1 MKKLFIFAG
10 IAAGLL
16 IPGLLR
22 GQEIGLLR
30 VNPDSLV
37 SQREAAIWGGF
48 EEGRFK
54 PAHGALTQ
62 WSAGA
67 GVKSVR
73 HGKNSSWTG
82 ALSLEQTT
90 GYEMGASLLLEPDY
104 FPLDIVETHLGTK
117 SRQDVSLEGGFLSD
131 FGYEWAAGIK
141 ASAKASLVSEDRP
154 LSHNGFGLDLQA
166 EPTLTYVMDDDMGLV
181 SSYIARLRT
190 ENFEVTQ
197 IVDTEDGTDP
207 YAPFLDKGMLFV
219 SPMPGKTF
227 DLLEFSH
234 GVSELFYSPELTVG
248 AEIIWK
254 RGMAGESK
262 YKFPGSTLSLFAE
275 YAVVKKPVY
284 RPASV
289 VAQAVVHVV
298 HSLRHMDMEAGHAV
312 LADKADHVMRMG
324 YKRQRDQLRQDAD
337 GGIIGLSG
345 RRVRNLGL
353 KYEARFLNG
362 ILKSAGVALDGNQWY
377 EYSYVSQGDQVRR
390 FDGTATFLAAFS
402 AGIIDLDL
410 NFLAGK
416 GWWKDRGRAAM
427 YDGTPEPDRMTDLW
441 LRKMEYQMVPRVGMG
456 GTLTCRI
463 PAVKGLYTQLY
474 GYWYHAGNVTY
485 LRGRNRE
492 IASLRIGYKF

>member
-1 MKKLFIFAG
+1 MKKLFIYTGMALC
-10 IAAGLL
+10 LL

-54 PAHGALTQ
+54 PVHGALTQ

-207 YAPFLDKGMLFV
+207 YTPFLDKGMLYV

-248 AEIIWK
+248 AEILWK

-275 YAVVKKPVY
+275 YAV
-284 RPASV
+284 
-289 VAQAVVHVV
+289 
-298 HSLRHMDMEAGHAV
+298 
-312 LADKADHVMRMG
+312 LADKADHVMRVG

-390 FDGTATFLAAFS
+390 FDGTATFLASFS

-441 LRKMEYQMVPRVGMG
+441 LRKMEYQMVPQVGMG